1 MSLTNQSTIP
11 WQIFL
16 LRGYKFIG
24 ERVRKSRGNGQID
37 WCVEKSKSSR
47 MTNGKWLVSA
57 TYYVSLSLRVPSK
70 ARHSMT
76 RKTLASIHM
85 ELGACPCAPK
95 LFYCAHDS
103 IIFLWPMRSRQL
115 IPNAYTYCLMSISA
129 LWWSGSLTLC
139 ICIFFFSPLLLYYL
153 NVKSVRVKW
162 LSKDWFRIYF
172 MGSWKR
178 FEQNVIYFSIFFLY
192 SIRDDWIDF

>member
-1 MSLTNQSTIP
+1 MSLINQSTIP

-139 ICIFFFSPLLLYYL
+139 IRIFFFSHFFFIILTWNLCELNGSRRIGFEFISWDRGRGLNKMLYIFL
-153 NVKSVRVKW
+153 
-162 LSKDWFRIYF
+162 YF
-172 MGSWKR
+172 SYIR
-178 FEQNVIYFSIFFLY
+178 FETIG
-192 SIRDDWIDF
+192 